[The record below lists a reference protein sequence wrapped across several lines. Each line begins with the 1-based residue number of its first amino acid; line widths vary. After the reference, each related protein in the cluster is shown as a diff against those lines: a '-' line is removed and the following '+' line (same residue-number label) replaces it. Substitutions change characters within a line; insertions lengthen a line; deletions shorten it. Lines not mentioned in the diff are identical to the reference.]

1 MIKLTNDVIVN
12 DEVKFQSKGDGYLKL
27 RIKIVCLEEKH
38 RGNS

>member
-12 DEVKFQSKGDGYLKL
+12 DEVKFQIKGDGYLKL
-27 RIKIVCLEEKH
+27 RIKIVCLEEKQ